1 MFRWWNKPKP
11 KPKHRARETQA
22 PSDICKKHKNDSRQ
36 TYSFLEVK
44 LRRLR
49 RKTYK
54 EDKYDIRD
62 KNLHTVLA
70 CSCNQTAGTG
80 VTLYDASKQHVHGK
94 FHILSL
100 ESIFLET
107 YLALEMSLSNV

>member
-1 MFRWWNKPKP
+1 M
-11 KPKHRARETQA
+11 
-22 PSDICKKHKNDSRQ
+22 
-36 TYSFLEVK
+36 YSFLKVK

-54 EDKYDIRD
+54 DKYDIHD

-70 CSCNQTAGTG
+70 CSFNQTAWSG
-80 VTLYDASKQHVHGK
+80 VTMYNASKQHVHGK

-100 ESIFLET
+100 ESKLLET
-107 YLALEMSLSNV
+107 YLALEMSLNNA